1 MPWADSAESVDSGE
15 QPRRPQPPK
24 RTSSRVITS
33 AGDYW
38 ISRGE
43 PSLEEESLHQTG
55 AVQNF
60 VCLLALAEDEEG
72 KFIVQ
77 QASEVHGYRLL
88 MYLDH
93 ELTLHYLHYL
103 TELLSHSRS
112 FPLLSLR
119 RTFLHHHPHPR
130 IDRSLS

>member
-1 MPWADSAESVDSGE
+1 MPWAGAAESAETKE
-15 QPRRPQPPK
+15 HHRPSPPK
-24 RTSSRVITS
+24 RVSSRVITS
-33 AGDYW
+33 AGEYW

-77 QASEVHGYRLL
+77 QASEVGDVALFCESTSTLL
-88 MYLDH
+88 A
-93 ELTLHYLHYL
+93 
-103 TELLSHSRS
+103 SS
-112 FPLLSLR
+112 
-119 RTFLHHHPHPR
+119 
-130 IDRSLS
+130 